1 MKQSIQESY
10 ERWKAKNPG
19 VIDLFDRFAMEAS
32 GRRKRVGVKLLA
44 ERVRGEVN
52 ITINRTGE
60 VFRINNNYT
69 SRIARDLITRHP
81 EMDGV
86 IETRCLR
93 SA

>member
-1 MKQSIQESY
+1 MKPSIQESY
-10 ERWKAKNPG
+10 ERWKTRNPG
-19 VIDLFDRFAMEAS
+19 VIDLFDRFAREAS
-32 GRRKRVGVKLLA
+32 GRGKRVGVKLLA
-44 ERVRGEVN
+44 ERVRWEVN

-81 EMDGV
+81 ELDGV
-86 IETRCLR
+86 IETRRLR